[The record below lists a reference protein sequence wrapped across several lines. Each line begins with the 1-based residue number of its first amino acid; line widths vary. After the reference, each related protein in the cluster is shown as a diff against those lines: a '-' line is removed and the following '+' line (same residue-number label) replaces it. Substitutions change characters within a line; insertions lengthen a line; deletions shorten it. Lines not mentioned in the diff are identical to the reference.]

1 MMEAAE
7 RLLQEELQRQKEKE
21 DEERARFEKE

>member
-1 MMEAAE
+1 MEAAE